1 MQCQGDYDDN
11 DGDDGDDDN
20 DDNGGDDV
28 NGGDGD
34 NHDNDGDGDEDGD
47 DNADNEVKTMH
58 DLINSVRMCPLS
70 PTVSGDVKDMIM
82 THPLLICYI
91 VIALITQCRLIELGK
106 KRVATIMMITYMEKV

>member
-1 MQCQGDYDDN
+1 MQCQYDYDDN
-11 DGDDGDDDN
+11 DGDGGDDDN

-28 NGGDGD
+28 NDV
-34 NHDNDGDGDEDGD
+34 NDV
-47 DNADNEVKTMH
+47 NVKTMH
-58 DLINSVRMCPLS
+58 DLINSVRMCPLP

-106 KRVATIMMITYMEKV
+106 KRVATIMMIIIILIIYFMIFMMIATW